1 MKANM
6 SAFDQGDK
14 SLQKYQ
20 VQLDGLNKK
29 LSVQEARVESARK
42 TYDKM
47 VAAHGEG
54 SKEAEKAAI
63 ALNKESA
70 SFNNLERYIG
80 KVTEEMNKSNSS
92 LVKYGTQLTN
102 ISEKAGQVGSV
113 LTTTVTPAMLA
124 LGAAAIIGA
133 NNAEDAFI
141 KIQNNMGST
150 VEETEKLKNIANNVF
165 KDGWGDSLDSV
176 VTSLLEVKEQLG
188 NIPDEELE
196 SITKQAIA
204 LEQSLGM
211 DTTESLRGV
220 NALMTTYGLT
230 AQQAFDYIV
239 KGAQNG
245 LNKTDELG
253 DNLAEYVPLWEQ
265 NGYSIEEM
273 FSTLQAGLNAGAYNL
288 DKVNDLVKEFGVRVG
303 DGTIK
308 KAVEEMGGSWNKI
321 YKGWE
326 KAGGTN
332 AELFELLA
340 NNLASIE
347 DPQAKQLAL
356 TEIWGSMGED
366 AGLKVVEA
374 LGKVENGYEDVS
386 GAAQKVTENMEL
398 SRAQQFQALLR
409 GMADTLV
416 PLGDILLD
424 IGEDALPI
432 LQDAVESIN
441 DAWENLSD
449 EQQEMVVQFG
459 LTAAAAGPVIK
470 VLSGIT
476 GGAGN
481 LISKLPGLSKGTNDT
496 SKALET
502 MTTMA
507 AGGTK
512 GASVLTTGI
521 SALTSGLNPATLAV
535 GGLIAALGAGAL
547 IWSAWGEDA
556 YKSSERTRQWGV
568 DVGETV
574 DGHLDDMQRL
584 TQSTS
589 GQFNNLA
596 NGLTTNKEQ
605 MSRDFV
611 ELGQTIES
619 SLNERISQLDE
630 LMANLP
636 ETVRSTLTALLSED
650 KKRAE
655 ESLKI
660 VEDNNQRI
668 QEINDRAAKE
678 NRSTTIAENK
688 IMLDLNRESAEA
700 YVNTLKI
707 SQKERDNI
715 LTAMN
720 GDVEKSTK
728 EQASAWAK
736 SLAEQRQEMKTHYN
750 EQKETYLESLK
761 ELGYSDTAI
770 EEQAKIWDK
779 ANEATTQGI
788 DQQLATIAQKYP
800 EIAKEIS
807 FTNGQTIDSM
817 GELGEQQIQ
826 ENEKIIQRAGA
837 LSNELAKNAEENA
850 RKLSWV
856 SDETKLGAET
866 WNNIVLDPKT
876 GEVKTNVR
884 EEILKAGE
892 DSVKWNEMRFQLHN
906 ADLDSNAKSII
917 GESAILNGWWDGMSW
932 DEKAIILN
940 DEFSQNIYKS
950 LEESGKWNE
959 MSLEEKTAIMYS
971 NTPEK
976 MTETLAYL
984 GLWDEFQPDIKEV
997 NADNTGFIQSIR
1009 DSEEK
1014 MNYWRSI
1021 PDETKEMLG
1030 QNYDLLTT
1038 IFQSEEAY
1046 KNFKSLS
1053 DEEKR
1058 FLGENTDLMAAVFQS
1073 QESYNNW
1080 VSMPD
1085 EQKNLLANN
1094 KDLMAK
1100 VFSSKESYEE
1110 WMRLPATEKRIRA
1123 STNVPGVASESKG
1136 ALATIPNL
1144 KATQILARTN
1154 AWEIARSAQRAI
1166 DSVKGKTVN
1175 ILTNYE
1181 TRGNP
1186 AGAGVKF
1193 HAEGTNYHPGGPAV
1207 LGDGGE
1213 YEPFLTPK
1221 GDFGI
1226 SPNIDTLFHLPRGT
1240 KVWPSIEAWESKI
1253 PHFANGSA
1261 NTPTDAM
1268 KLLALAGNR
1277 VSEREVRD
1285 TVSVKRS
1292 ETVLES
1298 SSQAQKIEG
1307 DTYNI
1312 TIHAADEIS
1321 KSTID
1326 KWAKDITKAIKREES
1341 KRKNARGRTVNL
1353 YG

>member
-1 MKANM
+1 MAERIEGLSIGLDLDSVKVESGLQDLNKKLSLVNSEMKANM

-29 LSVQEARVESARK
+29 LSVQQARVDSARK

-70 SFNNLERYIG
+70 SLNNLERYIG
-80 KVTEEMNKSNSS
+80 KVTEEMNKSNSV

-102 ISEKAGQVGSV
+102 IAEKAGKVGSV

-124 LGAAAIIGA
+124 IGAAAIIGA

-386 GAAQKVTENMEL
+386 GAAQKVTENLEL

-441 DAWENLSD
+441 DAWESLSD

-476 GGAGN
+476 GGAGK
-481 LISKLPGLSKGTNDT
+481 LLTKLPELTKGTNNT

-507 AGGTK
+507 ASGTK
-512 GASVLTTGI
+512 GTSVLTKGVI
-521 SALTSGLNPATLAV
+521 GLTTGLNPATLAV
-535 GGLIAALGAGAL
+535 GGLLLALGAGTVV
-547 IWSAWGEDA
+547 WQAWGKDVEQA
-556 YKSSERTRQWGV
+556 RNETSRWGTTVGSEANNALA
-568 DVGETV
+568 DFSY
-574 DGHLDDMQRL
+574 
-584 TQSTS
+584 STS
-589 GQFNNLA
+589 EMDLA
-596 NGLTTNKEQ
+596 MQGFSNGIEGSAESVTKNFSNMLSIIKKNAEDTSEEF
-605 MSRDFV
+605 SRIIA
-611 ELGQTIES
+611 G
-619 SLNERISQLDE
+619 
-630 LMANLP
+630 LP
-636 ETVRSTLTALLSED
+636 ESARKLAEENQKLMEEEMESGI
-650 KKRAE
+650 KRAE
-655 ESLKI
+655 GNAAAVQTIMENASKQKRDLTAEERLFIQSSQEDMFSLLLDSLGIYGDKRMAIEERLSKDVSELTANEALQQAQIVHESLETITKSHEEQVAAI
-660 VEDNNQRI
+660 KEAWNQGLLSPEQYEAEMQKLNASSEAMTDSVILNFIDLMKQADQTDEQIRLALGDMGY
-668 QEINDRAAKE
+668 NYDDYK
-678 NRSTTIAENK
+678 NKVAENTD
-688 IMLDLNRESAEA
+688 DLEG
-700 YVNTLKI
+700 Y
-707 SQKERDNI
+707 
-715 LTAMN
+715 N
-720 GDVEKSTK
+720 GKLIQSTK
-728 EQASAWAK
+728 EMSK
-736 SLAEQRQEMKTHYN
+736 
-750 EQKETYLESLK
+750 
-761 ELGYSDTAI
+761 
-770 EEQAKIWDK
+770 
-779 ANEATTQGI
+779 
-788 DQQLATIAQKYP
+788 
-800 EIAKEIS
+800 
-807 FTNGQTIDSM
+807 
-817 GELGEQQIQ
+817 EQQEANNLWNQLMWNDKEAKVYDNMGDAINNFF
-826 ENEKIIQRAGA
+826 EAGGTWE
-837 LSNELAKNAEENA
+837 ELNFTLKNAN
-850 RKLSWV
+850 
-856 SDETKLGAET
+856 
-866 WNNIVLDPKT
+866 
-876 GEVKTNVR
+876 
-884 EEILKAGE
+884 
-892 DSVKWNEMRFQLHN
+892 
-906 ADLDSNAKSII
+906 LDSNAKQEMIKVLLENGRWEGLDWNTKKALLETNSAQTAYQYLVNHGQWQNLTFDQKWSILSSNSPATTEQALKDV
-917 GESAILNGWWDGMSW
+917 GLWNSLSPKVKNAILNTNAPSTVARGVQARNTWNGL
-932 DEKAIILN
+932 KYGNKHANLN
-940 DEFSQNIYKS
+940 TNAESTRSKLKYANDYFSNIRSGSKTFELITKYK
-950 LEESGKWNE
+950 
-959 MSLEEKTAIMYS
+959 T
-971 NTPEK
+971 
-976 MTETLAYL
+976 
-984 GLWDEFQPDIKEV
+984 
-997 NADNTGFIQSIR
+997 TG
-1009 DSEEK
+1009 
-1014 MNYWRSI
+1014 
-1021 PDETKEMLG
+1021 
-1030 QNYDLLTT
+1030 
-1038 IFQSEEAY
+1038 
-1046 KNFKSLS
+1046 
-1053 DEEKR
+1053 
-1058 FLGENTDLMAAVFQS
+1058 
-1073 QESYNNW
+1073 
-1080 VSMPD
+1080 
-1085 EQKNLLANN
+1085 
-1094 KDLMAK
+1094 
-1100 VFSSKESYEE
+1100 
-1110 WMRLPATEKRIRA
+1110 
-1123 STNVPGVASESKG
+1123 
-1136 ALATIPNL
+1136 
-1144 KATQILARTN
+1144 KAT
-1154 AWEIARSAQRAI
+1154 
-1166 DSVKGKTVN
+1166 
-1175 ILTNYE
+1175 
-1181 TRGNP
+1181 
-1186 AGAGVKF
+1186 GAGIGYAK
-1193 HAEGTNYHPGGPAV
+1193 GTNFHPGGPAI
-1207 LGDGGE
+1207 LGDGGKN
-1213 YEPFLTPK
+1213 EPFMTPE

-1277 VSEREVRD
+1277 VSERTVRD
-1285 TVSVKRS
+1285 RVSVQHS

-1298 SSQAQKIEG
+1298 SSQAVFSELIEG
-1307 DTYNI
+1307 Q
-1312 TIHAADEIS
+1312 
-1321 KSTID
+1321 
-1326 KWAKDITKAIKREES
+1326 KAIVQALGQIMSSQGKPFVFQIGYSEIARALVPIVDKELG
-1341 KRKNARGRTVNL
+1341 KNIEDSEGKL
-1353 YG
+1353 IL